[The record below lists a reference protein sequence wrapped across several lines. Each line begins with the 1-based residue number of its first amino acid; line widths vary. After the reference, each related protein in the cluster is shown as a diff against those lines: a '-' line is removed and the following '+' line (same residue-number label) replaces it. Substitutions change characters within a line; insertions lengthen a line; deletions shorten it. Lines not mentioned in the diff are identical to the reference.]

1 MLKMQGSGGE
11 RTEEWN
17 SDCFVRTWHGR
28 SPTTAAHCAITA
40 FAQAPISAPVVSFW
54 KICPVWSPPIIIQ
67 ASSAIAMILFQLQDF
82 FKHPPTPSRIIS
94 SCERDDILLKPQK
107 NQNTWKWYVIKGS
120 NQRNLSRRGDILIER
135 FTSSFIIV
143 IKANFNSNNVKLL
156 SQTPPGVFSLKL
168 ECRLQWE
175 VKFHLSPRRAT
186 VCLLSITSA
195 GR

>member
-1 MLKMQGSGGE
+1 MA
-11 RTEEWN
+11 RT
-17 SDCFVRTWHGR
+17 FPVHRRTWCNNSVCSGADLR
-28 SPTTAAHCAITA
+28 SCRLILKNLSSMIA
-40 FAQAPISAPVVSFW
+40 SRYNSGVVSHRNDSVSVTGFFN
-54 KICPVWSPPIIIQ
+54 PP
-67 ASSAIAMILFQLQDF
+67 
-82 FKHPPTPSRIIS
+82 PSRIIS
-94 SCERDDILLKPQK
+94 SCKRDDILLKPQK

-120 NQRNLSRRGDILIER
+120 NQRNLSLHGDILIER